1 MAGRHLSCGRAKGM
15 PQMTLTDADLACLTA
30 WRHERHRHPEVSGAE
45 AATAGATVA
54 ALASLAPDEVLTG
67 LGGHGVAAVFAG
79 QAPGP
84 TVMLRA
90 ELDALPIVEG
100 SGVAHA
106 SVVPGVAHL
115 CGHDGHSACLL
126 GVARVLSRRR
136 PARGRV
142 VLLFQP
148 AEENGSG
155 AAAVMADAAFERI
168 RPDWA
173 FALHNMPGVP
183 LGEVRVWSG
192 PANCASVGLRLRLT
206 GRTAHAGTPHTG
218 LSPLPALLAMVPRL
232 QALGPGG
239 DLGPSFRLV
248 TITHLL
254 MGEPAFGIAPGT
266 AELWL
271 TLRCLLDGP
280 MAALKAEAMA
290 IASEV
295 AAEQGLGLDASWH
308 DDFAACENDPAAVA
322 RIEAALSRA
331 GIRFA
336 PDEAMRPSEDFGRFR
351 QPGTTSAMF
360 LLGAG
365 VDHPALHDPRYD
377 FPDALIPVAVRAF
390 TEIVDGLL
398 N

>member
-1 MAGRHLSCGRAKGM
+1 
-15 PQMTLTDADLACLTA
+15 MTMTDADLAELTA
-30 WRHERHRHPEVSGAE
+30 WRQDRHRHPEVSGAE
-45 AATAGATVA
+45 VATAAATVA
-54 ALASLAPDEVLTG
+54 ALAPLAPDQVLTG
-67 LGGHGVAAVFAG
+67 LGGQGVAAVFLGA
-79 QAPGP
+79 APGP

-100 SGVAHA
+100 SGVAYA

-115 CGHDGHSACLL
+115 CGHDGHAACLL
-126 GVARVLSRRR
+126 GVARHLARQR

-148 AEENGSG
+148 AEEDGSG
-155 AAAVMADAAFERI
+155 AAAVMADPEFARI

-183 LGEVRVWSG
+183 LGEVRVWPG
-192 PANCASVGLRLRLT
+192 PANCASVGLRLCLT

-218 LSPLPALLAMVPRL
+218 LSPVPALLEMVPRL

-239 DLGPSFRLV
+239 DLGPGFRLV
-248 TITHLL
+248 TITHLSV
-254 MGEPAFGIAPGT
+254 GEPAFGIAPGT

-271 TLRCLLDGP
+271 TLRCLLDAP
-280 MAALKAEAMA
+280 MAALKAEALA
-290 IASEV
+290 IAAEV
-295 AAEQGLGLDASWH
+295 AAAQGLRLDAAWH

-322 RIEAALSRA
+322 RIEAALMRA

-351 QPGTTSAMF
+351 QPGTLSAMF

-365 VDHPALHDPRYD
+365 IDHPALHDPRYD

-390 TEIVDGLL
+390 TEIVSDLL
-398 N
+398 G

>member
-1 MAGRHLSCGRAKGM
+1 
-15 PQMTLTDADLACLTA
+15 MTLTDTDLAELTA
-30 WRHERHRHPEVSGAE
+30 WRQDRHRHPEVSGAE
-45 AATAGATVA
+45 AATAAATVA
-54 ALASLAPDEVLTG
+54 ALALLAPDAVLTG

-79 QAPGP
+79 AEPGP

-90 ELDALPIVEG
+90 ELDALPIVEA
-100 SGVAHA
+100 SGVDHA
-106 SVVPGVAHL
+106 STVAGVAHL

-148 AEENGSG
+148 AEEDGAG
-155 AAAVMADAAFERI
+155 AAAVMADPGFARI

-218 LSPLPALLAMVPRL
+218 LSPVPALLAMVPRL

-239 DLGPSFRLV
+239 DLGPGFRLV
-248 TITHLL
+248 TITHLSA
-254 MGEPAFGIAPGT
+254 GEPAFGISPGT

-271 TLRCLLDGP
+271 TLRCLLDAP
-280 MAALKAEAMA
+280 MAALKADALA
-290 IASEV
+290 IADSV
-295 AAEQGLGLDASWH
+295 ASAQGVALQASWH
-308 DDFAACENDPAAVA
+308 DDFAACQNDPAAVA
-322 RIEAALSRA
+322 RIEAALQRA
-331 GIRFA
+331 GIRFR
-336 PDEAMRPSEDFGRFR
+336 PDEPMRPSEDFGRFR
-351 QPGTTSAMF
+351 QSGAMSAMF

-365 VDHPALHDPRYD
+365 EDHPALHDPRYD
-377 FPDALIPVAVRAF
+377 FPDTLIPVAVRAF